1 MLNLEQI
8 RAELQDKNVMK
19 VHKATGVGYQT
30 IRNIRDDA
38 ASNPTHNTL
47 AALSEYLEG
56 RRAAAAEQ

>member
-1 MLNLEQI
+1 MLNLDQI
-8 RAELQDKNVMK
+8 RAELQDRNIMK

-47 AALSEYLEG
+47 AALSEYLEA
-56 RRAAAAEQ
+56 RRAAAQQ